1 MNLQKAK
8 AKRNMVALAV
18 FFSQS
23 KQKIGLEKEMNLQ
36 MANAKR
42 KTAALDDILIWYTQK
57 GKKKIT
63 VHKQQTH
70 TKG

>member
-18 FFSQS
+18 FVTI
-23 KQKIGLEKEMNLQ
+23 KTKKMGLEKEMNLQ

-42 KTAALDDILIWYTQK
+42 KTAALDDILIW
-57 GKKKIT
+57 
-63 VHKQQTH
+63 
-70 TKG
+70 

>member
-1 MNLQKAK
+1 
-8 AKRNMVALAV
+8 
-18 FFSQS
+18 
-23 KQKIGLEKEMNLQ
+23 MNLQ

-57 GKKKIT
+57 GKKKEIT

-70 TKG
+70 TKGEWSEINPRRTS